1 MKRILIIF
9 SLLLGIFCSVSNVSY
24 AANNLSAFG
33 VVFENSDEIPAFKS
47 VAIKNLTKSET
58 FVHDR
63 HKFLG
68 VRKLIDILGEVKS
81 EDRRVRFTTN
91 YMRISDDE
99 TVSLVDKAT
108 WYYFLSKKYKDIFK
122 SLRFKDIKFNK
133 LTLKEFNILFPYELE
148 KNLINYLNIVANK
161 DYIKLGVSKDNA
173 SFLYKELDLSK
184 SKDVIILINNEI
196 KTIKKFIKEK

>member
-1 MKRILIIF
+1 MFIIKFIIKHKIKRKIKKNIELTNIEFLI
-9 SLLLGIFCSVSNVSY
+9 
-24 AANNLSAFG
+24 
-33 VVFENSDEIPAFKS
+33 
-47 VAIKNLTKSET
+47 
-58 FVHDR
+58 
-63 HKFLG
+63 
-68 VRKLIDILGEVKS
+68 
-81 EDRRVRFTTN
+81 
-91 YMRISDDE
+91 
-99 TVSLVDKAT
+99 
-108 WYYFLSKKYKDIFK
+108 YYFLSKKYKDIFK

-148 KNLINYLNIVANK
+148 KNLIYYLNIAANK